1 MYSISYSDHCETH
14 WCPCNFIGQMTITHM
29 NNYWL
34 QQLDKTDLTEF
45 FNLKPQWKSVYMLI
59 LCNRFFFPFHKFDN
73 CYNLMHKCHLFKF
86 KFILRHQTNTSVSL
100 PTLHFVLIWIRKS
113 TAIHR
118 YLATAEDVE
127 AYVLVWHWHSYRL
140 SVCSDPLFRLKI
152 SCFIDK
158 PHFWVSP
165 FASSLHTACRQRGRY
180 MLLTSVSIHQ
190 LESYEFSFFFL
201 S

>member
-1 MYSISYSDHCETH
+1 MYSISYSHHCETH

-29 NNYWL
+29 NNYWM
-34 QQLDKTDLTEF
+34 QQFDETEF

-59 LCNRFFFPFHKFDN
+59 LCNRFFFPFHKFD
-73 CYNLMHKCHLFKF
+73 KCHLFKF

-118 YLATAEDVE
+118 YLATAVDVE

-158 PHFWVSP
+158 PHFW
-165 FASSLHTACRQRGRY
+165 AHLHHLSIRSADNGVVTCYWRLG
-180 MLLTSVSIHQ
+180 VSIHQ
-190 LESYEFSFFFL
+190 LESYEFSL
-201 S
+201 VSLVWVM